1 MNIIQQAHSLPKV
14 NNQRKYIHL
23 QSFRHDMKA
32 WITTYWNTLM
42 NVLLFSVRRIQ
53 IKETKI
59 IAWTGDI
66 WVANRRR
73 KGRHLNKAE
82 CNGSR
87 KRVPSGGLDCLSSL
101 GPQVKI
107 GKS

>member
-1 MNIIQQAHSLPKV
+1 MNIIQETHSLPKV

-23 QSFRHDMKA
+23 QSFRHKMNA
-32 WITTYWNTLM
+32 CITTYWNTLI

-53 IKETKI
+53 TNETKI
-59 IAWTGDI
+59 ISWTGDI
-66 WVANRRR
+66 WMASRRR
-73 KGRHLNKAE
+73 KDRHLNKAE

-87 KRVPSGGLDCLSSL
+87 KRVPSGGLDCLNSL

-107 GKS
+107 GES

>member
-23 QSFRHDMKA
+23 QSFRHKMNA
-32 WITTYWNTLM
+32 WITTYWNTLI
-42 NVLLFSVRRIQ
+42 NVFFFSVRRIQ
-53 IKETKI
+53 INETKI

-66 WVANRRR
+66 WVASRRR

-82 CNGSR
+82 CNRSR
-87 KRVPSGGLDCLSSL
+87 KRVPSGDLDCLNSL

-107 GKS
+107 GGS